1 MVRIALVQ
9 LRSRNTRAES
19 IEHVIKMLKKAGAVE
34 PDIVSLPELWYP
46 KIVHSFEQEFK
57 SIIDVAREQNMII
70 ISGAFLERI
79 NDNLYISSP
88 VISTDGII
96 LGRQFKIHPF
106 GNQRKAVKSG
116 TTTEIFEG
124 GSFKFGI
131 AICYDVVFPEV
142 SRALV
147 LKGAEILFFPSK
159 INKKGIQPWHMYVQV
174 RALENRVPVAAP
186 NVCDDNYRGRSI
198 LVSFDYDKNTDIAV
212 PKRVVGSTDDQT
224 LMLDIDLD
232 YVRKIR
238 EARLKDLKSNLYGSL
253 Q

>member
-1 MVRIALVQ
+1 MSRIDKYKNSEQNVIIQRYLALVVVRIASVQ
-9 LRSRNTRAES
+9 LRSMNTRAES
-19 IEHVIKMLKKAGAVE
+19 IEHVIKMLRKAGAVE

-106 GNQRKAVKSG
+106 GNQRKVVKSG

-124 GSFKFGI
+124 GQ
-131 AICYDVVFPEV
+131 
-142 SRALV
+142 L
-147 LKGAEILFFPSK
+147 
-159 INKKGIQPWHMYVQV
+159 QV
-174 RALENRVPVAAP
+174 RDSDMLRCCLSGSIQGTRTKGCRDTLLSIKDKQKRNTALAY
-186 NVCDDNYRGRSI
+186 VCAGEGI
-198 LVSFDYDKNTDIAV
+198 
-212 PKRVVGSTDDQT
+212 G
-224 LMLDIDLD
+224 
-232 YVRKIR
+232 
-238 EARLKDLKSNLYGSL
+238 E
-253 Q
+253 